1 LSDDQSHPFLVTG
14 ETSSALTF
22 LPSKRDKLSTA
33 FSPCNT
39 RDKLGTDSSLA
50 SETSSA
56 LTTDNQGK
64 VALAASGR
72 GATCFPNPLVQHTP
86 LSAQTPSGNWRELL
100 GVLHGV
106 SAQYM

>member
-1 LSDDQSHPFLVTG
+1 MTG

-22 LPSKRDKLSTA
+22 LPNSETSSALPFLSDTRDKLSTD
-33 FSPCNT
+33 PP
-39 RDKLGTDSSLA
+39 LA

-56 LTTDNQGK
+56 LTTNNQGK

-72 GATCFPNPLVQHTP
+72 GATCFLNPLVQHTP
-86 LSAQTPSGNWRELL
+86 LSAQTLSGDWRELI

-106 SAQYM
+106 SAQYL